1 MMRRRRARQALAR
14 RLGREPG
21 AESEPIGAPARRRS
35 LLDEAELAMDD
46 TTPPE
51 ESPVAADEETGE
63 RAREALEVLE
73 PEEPPSEESLDAE
86 SLETSIEQ
94 SWEPADSALHEEQ
107 PLLEALLD
115 EGEPLPEEEGDEL
128 EAEIEARAEDE
139 SGEEAPG

>member
-1 MMRRRRARQALAR
+1 
-14 RLGREPG
+14 
-21 AESEPIGAPARRRS
+21 
-35 LLDEAELAMDD
+35 MDD